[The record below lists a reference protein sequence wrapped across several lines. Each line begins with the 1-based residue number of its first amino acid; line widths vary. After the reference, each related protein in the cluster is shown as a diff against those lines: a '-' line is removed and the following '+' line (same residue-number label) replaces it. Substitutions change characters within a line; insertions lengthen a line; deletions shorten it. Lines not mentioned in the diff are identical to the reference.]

1 MAGHHRAMGRRRAED
16 AAMSL
21 FSMASAS
28 RTRTRTSSSP
38 SSSFSCQAQICRI
51 NPSSRPLTT
60 FRASS
65 APCSSRPRCQN
76 RYHHQT
82 DLRAGRRQYA
92 TLNDNGH
99 IAVVGGGLTGLTTAY
114 YLAKQ
119 LPSTAKITLYEG
131 SDRLGGWIRTDRVPV
146 DVDGVKGTVSF
157 ERGPR
162 TLSSLHSSSWRF
174 DDLILYDLALDLGLK
189 VFTPPDQPRYIYYPD
204 HIVALP
210 PTASISKFVREPLFL
225 QSFFAGFGFFLRR
238 LRSRVVP
245 LKDMSI
251 SEWLYDVS
259 GSRSVADNFASA
271 MIHGIYGGDID
282 KLSAR
287 SVFDRFYW
295 AYYLPNLGA
304 NMRHMTAREQVL
316 MEELS
321 KDPEIRR
328 LALKAQGSLLHFGK
342 AGMDSLPKALEDVLS
357 KTANVE
363 IKKGRPVREISYDE
377 EMGKVKIT
385 TGNWN
390 EVVEEQEQ
398 EQNEDRLDQ
407 PTTSSSSSSA
417 STCAYDR
424 VVSTLTSQDLARLT
438 GDKLP
443 SLANSHSVSIMTV
456 NLWYPKENLK
466 PPGFGYLIPRSVSRE
481 HNTERALGVFYDSD
495 VGAAASP
502 DEPPGT
508 KLFVLMGGHYY
519 DSGAPPPSEADAI
532 EQAKTL
538 LQRHLGIPIDTPC
551 FALSRFAK
559 ECIPQHF
566 VGHTDRMM
574 QADQELRN
582 HFAGRLAVAG
592 GSFSKIGAMGSIRAG
607 YDIARQ
613 TVSTSNGW
621 YTTGLESLE
630 FPESFVGVPISRIPV
645 RRFAQKGRATKK
657 MEGARK

>member
-1 MAGHHRAMGRRRAED
+1 MGRRHAED
-16 AAMSL
+16 AAMTL
-21 FSMASAS
+21 LTMASAS
-28 RTRTRTSSSP
+28 RTGSSFGSSFGSSCGIRTR
-38 SSSFSCQAQICRI
+38 ICRR
-51 NPSSRPLTT
+51 NTSRPFTSVH
-60 FRASS
+60 ASS
-65 APCSSRPRCQN
+65 APCGSRPRCQ
-76 RYHHQT
+76 RQYHQPGIWA
-82 DLRAGRRQYA
+82 RRRQYA
-92 TLNDNGH
+92 TLNDSGH

-146 DVDGVKGTVSF
+146 DVGGVKGTVSF

-162 TLSSLHSSSWRF
+162 TLSSLHTSAWRF
-174 DDLILYDLALDLGLK
+174 DDLILYDLALNLGLE

-204 HIVALP
+204 HIVTLP
-210 PTASISKFVREPLFL
+210 PAASLAQFVREPLFL
-225 QSFFAGFGFFLRR
+225 QSFFAGLGFFLRR
-238 LRSRVVP
+238 LRSRAVP
-245 LKDMSI
+245 LKDTSI
-251 SEWLYDVS
+251 SEWLYEVS
-259 GSRSVADNFASA
+259 GSRSVAENFASA

-295 AYYLPNLGA
+295 AYYLPNLGPHVK
-304 NMRHMTAREQVL
+304 HMTTREQVL
-316 MEELS
+316 MTELS

-328 LALKAQGSLLHFGK
+328 MALKAQGTLLHFGK
-342 AGMDSLPKALEDVLS
+342 AGMESLPKALEHVLS

-363 IKKGRPVREISYDE
+363 IKKGRPVRDISYDQ
-377 EMGKVKIT
+377 EMNKMKIT
-385 TGNWN
+385 TGSWE
-390 EVVEEQEQ
+390 EVG
-398 EQNEDRLDQ
+398 EDIQHQKRQHALRQ
-407 PTTSSSSSSA
+407 STSSSSSA
-417 STCAYDR
+417 SASTCTYDR
-424 VVSTLTSQDLARLT
+424 VISTLTSQDLARLT

-443 SLANSHSVSIMTV
+443 SLAKSHSVSIMTV

-466 PPGFGYLIPRSVSRE
+466 PPGFGYLIPRSVSPE
-481 HNTERALGVFYDSD
+481 HNMERALGVFYDSD

-519 DSGAPPPSEADAI
+519 DSGAPPPSEADAVD
-532 EQAKTL
+532 QAKAL
-538 LQRHLGIPIDTPC
+538 LERHLGIPIDTPC

-574 QADQELRN
+574 QADRELRD

-592 GSFSKIGAMGSIRAG
+592 GSYSKIGAMGSIRAG
-607 YDIARQ
+607 YDIAKQ
-613 TVSTSNGW
+613 TVSTSDGW

-630 FPESFVGVPISRIPV
+630 FPEKIVGVPISSIPV
-645 RRFAQKGRATKK
+645 RRFKPRGPVMGKTEEKVRS
-657 MEGARK
+657 G